1 MFDRDAEALVREME
15 QGRREF
21 DAWIENEMR
30 YVRGCSDARKEQ
42 RQRHESEMANCQSQK
57 EEIERQIQRAAL
69 EKKSKSEN
77 VRQLEEEQMRI
88 KEEIAMIPKSI
99 EYLEKLQFLLKTKAE
114 RLHNSNNDENSETN
128 VRLRAFRALYGLTV
142 ERDGN
147 TISFQ
152 FSSPEATVVIQ
163 EDTTH
168 TFTIE
173 KAPISVKRIQQSLMN
188 DFNTDRNLLKLLT
201 GIRSAL

>member
-1 MFDRDAEALVREME
+1 MFDRDAEVLVREME
-15 QGRREF
+15 QGRKEF

-30 YVRGCSDARKEQ
+30 YVRSCADARKEQ

-57 EEIERQIQRAAL
+57 QEIERQIQKAAL

-114 RLHNSNNDENSETN
+114 RLQNSSDDENSETN
-128 VRLRAFRALYGLTV
+128 VKLRAFSALYGLTV

-147 TISFQ
+147 RTSFH
-152 FSSPEATVVIQ
+152 FSSPEATIVIQ

-168 TFTIE
+168 IFTIE

-201 GIRSAL
+201 SIRSAL

>member
-147 TISFQ
+147 RISFQ

>member
-114 RLHNSNNDENSETN
+114 RLHNSSNDENSETN
-128 VRLRAFRALYGLTV
+128 VRVRAFRALYGLTV

-147 TISFQ
+147 RISFQ